1 MSNPRQDRAAKHLQ
15 GWLEYKPDLDITEQE
30 RAEFLKIFIEKADDD
45 LADCST
51 DEQYRRVW
59 AALSAGLLEHLNGLD
74 IESAA
79 LKFLHENLI
88 NNALFRP
95 SKVNLGAKIS
105 GRTKP
110 LAEEWTRACIIALWE
125 RHPGTREQLSV
136 DCSKYTDVKSGSIA
150 KLVENFKNGTLARGD
165 LYNLVETAR
174 KRIETIGSKRLKDI
188 L

>member
-59 AALSAGLLEHLNGLD
+59 AALSAGLLEHLNGLG

-88 NNALFRP
+88 NSALFRP

-110 LAEEWTRACIIALWE
+110 LAEEWPRACIIALWE
-125 RHPGTREQLSV
+125 RFPERRAELSTECKNHTHIESL
-136 DCSKYTDVKSGSIA
+136 DIP
-150 KLVENFKNGTLARGD
+150 KLVENFKNGTLGRGD
-165 LYNLVETAR
+165 LINLVETAR
-174 KRIETIGSKRLKDI
+174 NRIEKTGANALKG
-188 L
+188 LL